1 MLLKDEEETMPY
13 CTECGYEYAPGVLV
27 CPDCQAPLAEGN
39 LTPCESCEELIDP
52 AASFCRHC
60 GVYRSVGVQSTK
72 AVCEKHAD
80 RKPLGRCVFCG
91 KLVCDECAVRKYG
104 RIFCDN
110 DEHVKMMSDWV
121 VAFTTGTQ
129 YEAQMIKANLEGAG
143 IPTMVF
149 SQSDRMYYTTVGDL
163 AVTEVMVPKQ
173 MLDDARQYL
182 NAMDQECP
190 EDQPEA

>member
-1 MLLKDEEETMPY
+1 MPY
-13 CTECGYEYAPGVLV
+13 CTECGYEYTPGVLV
-27 CPDCQAPLAEGN
+27 CPDCKAPLSEAS
-39 LTPCESCEELIDP
+39 LTPCASCEELIDR

-60 GVYRSVGVQSTK
+60 GVYRPDAGKSTK
-72 AVCEKHAD
+72 TTCQKHAD
-80 RKPLGRCVFCG
+80 RKPVGRCVFCS
-91 KLVCDECAVRKYG
+91 KPVCDECAVRKNG

-121 VAFTTGTQ
+121 VVHTTSTQ

-149 SQSDRMYYTTVGDL
+149 SQNDRMYYTTVGDL

-182 NAMDQECP
+182 HAMDQSRP
-190 EDQPEA
+190 EDLPEA

>member
-1 MLLKDEEETMPY
+1 MPY
-13 CTECGYEYAPGVLV
+13 CTECGYEYSPGVPV
-27 CPDCQAPLAEGN
+27 CPDCQAPLSEDN

-52 AASFCRHC
+52 ASSFCRRC
-60 GVYRSVGVQSTK
+60 GIYRPNVAESTK
-72 AVCEKHAD
+72 IACEKHAD
-80 RKPLGRCVFCG
+80 RKPFGRCVFCG
-91 KLVCDECAVRKYG
+91 KLVCNKCAVRKNG

-121 VAFTTGTQ
+121 VARTTGTQ

-163 AVTEVMVPKQ
+163 AVTEVMVPKR

-182 NAMDQECP
+182 NAMDQEPP
-190 EDQPEA
+190 ENQPEA